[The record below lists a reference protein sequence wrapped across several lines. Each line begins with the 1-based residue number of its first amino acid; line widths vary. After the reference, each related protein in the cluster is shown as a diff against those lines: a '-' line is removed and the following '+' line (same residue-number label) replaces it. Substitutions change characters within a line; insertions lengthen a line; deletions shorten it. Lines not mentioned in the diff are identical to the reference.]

1 MSLLDGAKQ
10 FGWHAINFIGM
21 SRDAEANPWG
31 YAISDLGVSTGVQTA
46 VAPSRDAAW
55 EAITTGLDKG
65 LVAVEENIPG
75 GQRISSG
82 LRKAAEVLEVDYP
95 AGAFYAAATLV
106 SPSKLASGV
115 KVLPKVAGGS
125 KVILDDIL
133 KLGSKVVPKIKVGSA
148 SLKTGGKG
156 ASAADDAIRLL
167 KTNVAEVA
175 TKRGTLSKEV
185 KELNAVETQLKSL
198 AKKVDELAPSYRMK
212 TLSGADFLKF
222 RSMEDDIAKLSV
234 KRDGVLKRISTLV
247 DDIPTHLDDS
257 IKIMSKQT
265 AHFDDMVTTM
275 SKMSDEIASYG
286 GKGLETLSSQIP
298 RTALTKAAVLGGGLL
313 GGGYVIGSAMDWVAQ
328 KAEIL
333 PDWGQ
338 QYDEFKE
345 QVDSQI
351 EEMASVIDQILE
363 LLGVSADP
371 SFPSEGEDAEALAE
385 LLEYLAVMLADT
397 GKINGIDPSAYMGD
411 SLRIEDLAALYEAG
425 LITDEDLARF
435 GINPSEFQ
443 SWAKID
449 QRAWYR
455 YAVYAIALFG
465 AGVALWLI
473 AGNWRDLKDAVEDKV
488 GVIMPFDLPKLPI
501 PSLGTKEKEIY
512 W

>member
-1 MSLLDGAKQ
+1 
-10 FGWHAINFIGM
+10 
-21 SRDAEANPWG
+21 
-31 YAISDLGVSTGVQTA
+31 
-46 VAPSRDAAW
+46 
-55 EAITTGLDKG
+55 
-65 LVAVEENIPG
+65 
-75 GQRISSG
+75 
-82 LRKAAEVLEVDYP
+82 
-95 AGAFYAAATLV
+95 
-106 SPSKLASGV
+106 
-115 KVLPKVAGGS
+115 
-125 KVILDDIL
+125 
-133 KLGSKVVPKIKVGSA
+133 
-148 SLKTGGKG
+148 
-156 ASAADDAIRLL
+156 
-167 KTNVAEVA
+167 
-175 TKRGTLSKEV
+175 
-185 KELNAVETQLKSL
+185 
-198 AKKVDELAPSYRMK
+198 
-212 TLSGADFLKF
+212 
-222 RSMEDDIAKLSV
+222 
-234 KRDGVLKRISTLV
+234 
-247 DDIPTHLDDS
+247 
-257 IKIMSKQT
+257 
-265 AHFDDMVTTM
+265 
-275 SKMSDEIASYG
+275 
-286 GKGLETLSSQIP
+286 
-298 RTALTKAAVLGGGLL
+298 
-313 GGGYVIGSAMDWVAQ
+313 MDWVAQ
-328 KAEIL
+328 KAEVL

-345 QVDSQI
+345 QVDGQI

-397 GKINGIDPSAYMGD
+397 GKINGIDPAAYVGD

-425 LITDEDLARF
+425 LITDEDLAMF

-501 PSLGTKEKEIY
+501 LSLGTKEKEIY